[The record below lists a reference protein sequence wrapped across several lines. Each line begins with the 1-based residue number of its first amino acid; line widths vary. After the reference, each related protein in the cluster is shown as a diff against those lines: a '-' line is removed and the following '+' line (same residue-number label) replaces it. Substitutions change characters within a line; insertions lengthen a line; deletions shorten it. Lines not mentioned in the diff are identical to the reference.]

1 MFTCAVLGTQRFNAF
16 DKSFPSNL
24 KIIMSKKET
33 YFRNEWLL
41 DAEFKEWIEEVKGDR
56 TKLKCKLCRREFN
69 LSNMG
74 TAALKS
80 HMKYQKHIE
89 LVKIK
94 KNSSI
99 FFKKGKF

>member
-1 MFTCAVLGTQRFNAF
+1 
-16 DKSFPSNL
+16 
-24 KIIMSKKET
+24 MSKKET

-74 TAALKS
+74 TAALKKPYEIPETYRAS
-80 HMKYQKHIE
+80 
-89 LVKIK
+89 
-94 KNSSI
+94 
-99 FFKKGKF
+99 